1 MKQEVAMTERIRNV
15 TVSFRLPVELKVRVD
30 NLAEKTGRSSSSLYA
45 QLVADHIDEL
55 EKIYECLAIAEGV
68 KKGQIKTYT
77 TEEVEK
83 ELGH

>member
-1 MKQEVAMTERIRNV
+1 MKEETAAERRRKA

>member
-1 MKQEVAMTERIRNV
+1 M
-15 TVSFRLPVELKVRVD
+15 
-30 NLAEKTGRSSSSLYA
+30 AEKTGRSSSSLNA
-45 QLVADHIDEL
+45 KLVANHIDEL

-83 ELGH
+83 ELGL

>member
-1 MKQEVAMTERIRNV
+1 MKDKIATEKHRNA
-15 TVSFRLPVELKVRVD
+15 TVSFRLPVELKIRVKA
-30 NLAEKTGRSSSSLYA
+30 LAKKTDRSSSYLYA
-45 QLVADHIDEL
+45 QLVSEHIDEL

-83 ELGH
+83 ELGL